1 MYQDGAA
8 ESMSYDTK
16 PETVSPFSK
25 VSHVTVDANED
36 GQRLDNWLIRVLKGV
51 PRTRIYRILR
61 KGEIRVNG
69 KRAKPEQRVQT
80 GDDIRLPP
88 IRAAEPEA
96 EGARGTRVPKSLL
109 ETIEASIVHEDEH
122 MLVIG
127 KPSGLAVHGGS
138 GLSFGVIEALRASR
152 PDETLELAHR
162 LDRDTS
168 GLLLVARHRSA
179 LRILHELLRDGL
191 IEKRYLTLVKGSW
204 DLGTKLIDAPL
215 LTHTRTGGERTVRVA
230 PNGKESST
238 TFAPVDFFGARA
250 TLLDVTLGTGR
261 THQIRVH
268 AAHTGHPVSGDDKYG
283 DREHNA
289 AMAELGL
296 KRLFLHSQSLSFEW
310 PGSHKNYAFSLPLPA
325 DLAQVLENLAA
336 TRRKRSRRR

>member
-1 MYQDGAA
+1 
-8 ESMSYDTK
+8 MSYEQK
-16 PETVSPFSK
+16 PETSSPFSK
-25 VSHVTVDANED
+25 VSHVTVDPNED

-51 PRTRIYRILR
+51 PKTRIYRILR

-69 KRAKPEQRVQT
+69 KRAKPEQRVQG

-88 IRAAEPEA
+88 IRAAEPDA
-96 EGARGTRVPKSLL
+96 ESQFNSRVP
-109 ETIEASIVHEDEH
+109 TGIIEAIESTIVHQDDN

-127 KPSGLAVHGGS
+127 KPSGMAVHGGS

-152 PDETLELAHR
+152 PNETLELAHR

-168 GLLLVARHRSA
+168 GLLLVARNRSA
-179 LRILHELLRDGL
+179 LRILHELLRDGQV
-191 IEKRYLTLVKGSW
+191 EKRYLTLVKGSW

-215 LTHTRTGGERTVRVA
+215 LTHTRVGGERTVRVA
-230 PNGKESST
+230 PNGKPSTT

-268 AAHTGHPVSGDDKYG
+268 AAYTNHPVSGDDKYG

-289 AMAELGL
+289 AMQEMGLG
-296 KRLFLHSQSLSFEW
+296 RIFLHSQSLSFEW
-310 PGSHKNYAFSLPLPA
+310 PGSQKNYAFSLPLPP
-325 DLAQVLENLAA
+325 DLSQVLEKLAA

>member
-1 MYQDGAA
+1 
-8 ESMSYDTK
+8 MSYDTK
-16 PETVSPFSK
+16 PETSSPFSK
-25 VSHVTVDANED
+25 VSHVTVGTDED
-36 GQRLDNWLIRVLKGV
+36 GQRLDNWLIRTLKGV

-69 KRAKPEQRVQT
+69 KRAKPDQRVQG

-88 IRAAEPEA
+88 IRAAEPDE
-96 EGARGTRVPKSLL
+96 EGVRTPRVPKGLL
-109 ETIEASIVHEDEH
+109 ETIESAILHQDEN

-127 KPSGLAVHGGS
+127 KPAGLAVHGGS

-152 PDETLELAHR
+152 PNETLELAHR

-168 GLLLVARHRSA
+168 GLLLVARNRTA
-179 LRILHELLRDGL
+179 LRILHELLREGQM
-191 IEKRYLTLVKGSW
+191 EKRYLTLVKGSW

-215 LTHTRTGGERTVRVA
+215 LTHTRVGGERTVRVA

-268 AAHTGHPVSGDDKYG
+268 AAHTGHTVSGDDKYG
-283 DREHNA
+283 DREHNE
-289 AMAELGL
+289 AMREMGL
-296 KRLFLHSQSLSFEW
+296 DRLFLHSQSLSFEW
-310 PGSHKNYAFSLPLPA
+310 PGSRKNYAFSLPLPA